1 VPIRAVSFD
10 ADGTLWDF
18 PTVASEAN
26 RLLIERLRREYPEFS
41 AGVDELVATHRQ
53 VVESSPPGTPY
64 AAMRRQAISRFVREH
79 VGDVP
84 GLADDLTDWFFDY
97 RDSADRLFDDV
108 EDTLDRLKGLVLGVI
123 TSGTTRWTR
132 TKIGDR
138 FSFWLAA
145 DQVGLRKPDPR
156 VFRMAAAA
164 ADCHPREMVHVG
176 DEVEADILGAKRAG
190 VRAVL
195 IDRHGRIDGSP
206 ADAVIRSLAE
216 LPDLLRRWDE
226 EEEREVGVGPHPEPW
241 PNDPRLDPELL
252 ARGDRRNVVDRY
264 RYWKNEAIVEDLDR
278 SRHPFHV
285 AIENW
290 RHDLNIG
297 TVVRTANAF
306 NAAGVHIVGLRRW
319 NRRGAMVTDRYMHI
333 HHHPDTGSLLRWAD
347 DAGLPIIGVDN
358 LPGAEPIEK
367 APLPKE
373 CIFLFG
379 QEGTGLS
386 EAARAACERVLSIT
400 QFGST
405 RSINAGVAAGIA
417 MHTWVCQHAEI
428 G

>member
-1 VPIRAVSFD
+1 MPIRAVSFD

-18 PTVASEAN
+18 PTIASEAN

-216 LPDLLRRWDE
+216 LPDLLR
-226 EEEREVGVGPHPEPW
+226 
-241 PNDPRLDPELL
+241 
-252 ARGDRRNVVDRY
+252 
-264 RYWKNEAIVEDLDR
+264 
-278 SRHPFHV
+278 
-285 AIENW
+285 
-290 RHDLNIG
+290 
-297 TVVRTANAF
+297 
-306 NAAGVHIVGLRRW
+306 
-319 NRRGAMVTDRYMHI
+319 
-333 HHHPDTGSLLRWAD
+333 
-347 DAGLPIIGVDN
+347 
-358 LPGAEPIEK
+358 
-367 APLPKE
+367 
-373 CIFLFG
+373 
-379 QEGTGLS
+379 
-386 EAARAACERVLSIT
+386 
-400 QFGST
+400 
-405 RSINAGVAAGIA
+405 
-417 MHTWVCQHAEI
+417 
-428 G
+428 